1 MSAFIFKTEPST
13 YSWGDLVR
21 NRRATWDG
29 ISNATALIRLRT
41 VRKGDDVV
49 IYHTGGEK
57 RAVGLARAT
66 SAAYAD
72 PKLDDP
78 KRVVVDIA
86 PERAFESPVSLAAFR
101 ADALLAK
108 TDLVRIS
115 RLSVVPLSAEQL
127 KRVLKLAAG

>member
-1 MSAFIFKTEPST
+1 M
-13 YSWGDLVR
+13 R

>member
-1 MSAFIFKTEPST
+1 MR
-13 YSWGDLVR
+13 D
-21 NRRATWDG
+21 RRATWDG
-29 ISNATALIRLRT
+29 ISNATALIHLRT
-41 VRKGDDVV
+41 VKKGDDVV

-57 RAVGLARAT
+57 QVVGLARAT

-72 PKLDDP
+72 PKLGDP
-78 KRVVVDIA
+78 KRVVVDIV
-86 PERAFESPVSLAAFR
+86 PERAFATPVALAVFR

-127 KRVLKLAAG
+127 KRVLTLAAG